1 MNRKVWTVCPS
12 CSKSVRIPFGKVST
26 CPQCGAE
33 ILPCEQCGSDCSDC
47 PYEKRAKGR
56 GA

>member
-33 ILPCEQCGSDCSDC
+33 ILPCEQCGSDCSQC
-47 PYEKRAKGR
+47 PYDKRAKGR